1 MTRKQFGTL
10 WKYESFA
17 FMWASR
23 MVTMPSGSQNM
34 IEIDLPLPNSY
45 FKDEARTNVN
55 QNTSNVNMRMANHGN
70 LHGCASGTY
79 TSHLNGVRENTAL
92 QSITARSIQ
101 LMADCTKWGYY
112 RYLSKHVKRRVL
124 PVKVT
129 SDIGIEQKTII
140 GRYDSGLPSVVHGSA
155 TSNEFRD
162 QILEATA
169 NSKRKWDS
177 KWPMQY
183 PERLILPT
191 YRESSATR

>member
-55 QNTSNVNMRMANHGN
+55 QNTSNYFALDANFRLRKRYLHEPSQWRQREHSFAEHHGQK
-70 LHGCASGTY
+70 HPA
-79 TSHLNGVRENTAL
+79 H
-92 QSITARSIQ
+92 
-101 LMADCTKWGYY
+101 WGYY